1 MVTSSTVKLAHK
13 KRKYHSVAPVC
24 RAGARLGPNSGPP
37 CCQCHCR
44 SCRACPKKVDLGE
57 TEPPRKR
64 IKCVLCERLMFPEC
78 LPKHL
83 DEMHSKTI
91 PNRQSQIELHSLKE
105 GEDASFNFDLDQP
118 EGPTSAENSRSRAT
132 KFARTNRF
140 LNAANKVSNM
150 QSIFRR
156 MEDMSSEEETRLID
170 KAVELMN
177 ELAKVKKS
185 LAVEREKLLAKTKRQ
200 QQQEQARNS
209 RASRISR
216 AQYNPETQL

>member
-1 MVTSSTVKLAHK
+1 MVTSSRVKLTHK
-13 KRKYHSVAPVC
+13 KRKSHNSVAPVC
-24 RAGARLGPNSGPP
+24 RAGGARLGPNSGPP

-44 SCRACPKKVDLGE
+44 SCRACPKKVELGDP
-57 TEPPRKR
+57 EPPRKR

-83 DEMHSKTI
+83 DEMHSKKI

-105 GEDASFNFDLDQP
+105 GEDASFNFDLDQL
-118 EGPTSAENSRSRAT
+118 EGPAGPSAENARSRAT

-156 MEDMSSEEETRLID
+156 MEDMTSEEETRLIE

-200 QQQEQARNS
+200 EQARNS

-216 AQYNPETQL
+216 AYNPETQL

>member
-1 MVTSSTVKLAHK
+1 MVTSSTVKLTHK
-13 KRKYHSVAPVC
+13 KRKNHNSVAPVC

-44 SCRACPKKVDLGE
+44 SCRACPKKVELGE
-57 TEPPRKR
+57 PEPPRKR

-83 DEMHSKTI
+83 DEMHSKKI

-105 GEDASFNFDLDQP
+105 GEDASFNFDLEEVVPQ
-118 EGPTSAENSRSRAT
+118 SAENSRSRAT

-156 MEDMSSEEETRLID
+156 MEDMTSEEETRLIE

-200 QQQEQARNS
+200 QQEQARNS

-216 AQYNPETQL
+216 AYNPETQL

>member
-1 MVTSSTVKLAHK
+1 
-13 KRKYHSVAPVC
+13 
-24 RAGARLGPNSGPP
+24 
-37 CCQCHCR
+37 
-44 SCRACPKKVDLGE
+44 
-57 TEPPRKR
+57 
-64 IKCVLCERLMFPEC
+64 
-78 LPKHL
+78 
-83 DEMHSKTI
+83 MHSKTI

-105 GEDASFNFDLDQP
+105 GEDASFNFDLDQL
-118 EGPTSAENSRSRAT
+118 EGPPSAENARSRAT

-156 MEDMSSEEETRLID
+156 MEDMTSEEETRLIE

-185 LAVEREKLLAKTKRQ
+185 LAKTKR
-200 QQQEQARNS
+200 QEQARNS

-216 AQYNPETQL
+216 AYNPETQL

>member
-1 MVTSSTVKLAHK
+1 MVTSTTKKLAHK
-13 KRKYHSVAPVC
+13 KRKNHTSVAPIC

-44 SCRACPKKVDLGE
+44 SCRACPKKVDLVE
-57 TEPPRKR
+57 DEPPRKR
-64 IKCVLCERLMFPEC
+64 IKCILCERLMFPEC

-83 DEMHSKTI
+83 GEMHSKTI

-105 GEDASFNFDLDQP
+105 GEDASFNFDLDQL
-118 EGPTSAENSRSRAT
+118 EGPPPTENPRSRAT

-156 MEDMSSEEETRLID
+156 MEDMTSEEETRLID
-170 KAVELMN
+170 RAVELMN

-185 LAVEREKLLAKTKRQ
+185 LAAEREKLLAKTKRQ
-200 QQQEQARNS
+200 HQEQARNS
-209 RASRISR
+209 RASRMTRS
-216 AQYNPETQL
+216 YNPETQL